1 MRIAIVTLPRTGGTV
16 FTRWLGKELG
26 FNTIYEPHW
35 SVHHR
40 EATYTQYEIWEQSNT
55 ITKWILDE
63 FDYLDMD
70 ANHYLASYDFVI
82 LHTRDNVYEECRSFL
97 YAAKNFLGSGWHM
110 KYNLPSD
117 WETLNKDKIDE
128 FVNKFSIDKS
138 KLLSLKGN
146 INTTYEGI
154 YYGNDSEKLSDLL
167 KFTPKYLNML
177 DSKHKYLTSGKT
189 HKTLV

>member
-16 FTRWLGKELG
+16 FTRWLGKELD
-26 FNTIYEPHW
+26 FKTIYEPHW
-35 SVHHR
+35 SVYHR
-40 EATYTQYEIWEQSNT
+40 EAKYTEYEIWKQPNT

-63 FDYLDMD
+63 FQYFNVDVTEC
-70 ANHYLASYDFVI
+70 LASYDFVI
-82 LHTRDNVYEECRSFL
+82 IHTRDNLYEECRSFV
-97 YAAKNFLGSGWHM
+97 YAAKNLIGSAWHM
-110 KYNLPSD
+110 KYNIPSD

-128 FVNKFSIDKS
+128 FVNTFSIDKS
-138 KLLSLKGN
+138 NLLSLNGD
-146 INTTYEGI
+146 INTTYEGV

-177 DSKHKYLTSGKT
+177 DSKHKYLTNGKT